1 MRAFSVFHERYWYKM
16 PSYAGIKPAMNPSEP
31 RRLLG
36 AFIRAHRER
45 LSPPAKAVGR
55 RRTPGWRRE
64 ELADAA
70 GLGVTWITWLEQG
83 RAVNASVPALCR
95 LAEALQLTPAERM
108 SLFDLAGK
116 RDPLAS
122 HAPTTDLPAEL
133 LCLPGHVSA
142 PAYLLDAS
150 YAAIAWNDQAGELFV
165 GWLDTGAEQPNL
177 LEFVFLSERA
187 RDLLVDWPER
197 TRRLLA
203 EFRADF
209 NRDPGD
215 VRLQALAES
224 LAERSRDFERIWRSQ
239 EVLNRDGGVRTFSH
253 PERGE
258 LQFFQTTFH
267 LASHAG
273 VKLVCLLPLCRDAD
287 QGIGDASDQA

>member
-1 MRAFSVFHERYWYKM
+1 MQNSSWG
-16 PSYAGIKPAMNPSEP
+16 PG
-31 RRLLG
+31 
-36 AFIRAHRER
+36 
-45 LSPPAKAVGR
+45 GR
-55 RRTPGWRRE
+55 PLRV
-64 ELADAA
+64 AA
-70 GLGVTWITWLEQG
+70 SFNT
-83 RAVNASVPALCR
+83 
-95 LAEALQLTPAERM
+95 ALQGTRR
-108 SLFDLAGK
+108 K
-116 RDPLAS
+116 RR
-122 HAPTTDLPAEL
+122 APEL
-133 LCLPGHVSA
+133 RR
-142 PAYLLDAS
+142 

-258 LQFFQTTFH
+258 SQFFQTTFH

-273 VKLVCLLPLCRDAD
+273 VKLVCLLPLCHDAD
-287 QGIGDASDQA
+287 QCIGDASDQA

>member
-1 MRAFSVFHERYWYKM
+1 MSLPGVDASGQQRRCRLSLARHEH
-16 PSYAGIKPAMNPSEP
+16 

-45 LSPPAKAVGR
+45 LAPPAKAVGR
-55 RRTPGWRRE
+55 LRTPGWRRE

-83 RAVNASVPALCR
+83 RPVNASVPALCR
-95 LAEALQLTPAERM
+95 LAEALQLTPVERM

-116 RDPLAS
+116 RDPLAG

-133 LCLPGHVSA
+133 LSLPAQVCA
-142 PAYLLDAS
+142 PAYLLDQS
-150 YAAIAWNDQAGELFV
+150 YAAIAWNERAAELLV
-165 GWLDTGAEQPNL
+165 GWLDKGAAQPNL
-177 LEFVFLSERA
+177 LEFVFLSEHA
-187 RDLLVDWPER
+187 RDLLVDWPDR
-197 TRRLLA
+197 ARRLVA

-209 NRDPGD
+209 NRHAGD

-224 LAERSRDFERIWRSQ
+224 LADRSPDFERIWRSQ
-239 EVLNRDGGVRTFSH
+239 DVLNRDGGVRTFSH
-253 PERGE
+253 PVRGE
-258 LQFFQTTFH
+258 SQFFQTTFQ

-273 VKLVCLLPLCRDAD
+273 VKLVCLLPLCRDAG
-287 QGIGDASDQA
+287 Q

>member
-1 MRAFSVFHERYWYKM
+1 
-16 PSYAGIKPAMNPSEP
+16 MNPSEP

-95 LAEALQLTPAERM
+95 LAEALQLMPAERM

-116 RDPLAS
+116 RDPLAN
-122 HAPTTDLPAEL
+122 HTPKTDLPAEL
-133 LCLPGHVSA
+133 LSLPIQVSA

-150 YAAIAWNDQAGELFV
+150 YSAIAWNDQAGELFV

-197 TRRLLA
+197 ARRLLA

-224 LAERSRDFERIWRSQ
+224 LAERSADFERIWRSQ
-239 EVLNRDGGVRTFSH
+239 DVLNRDGGVRTFSH

-258 LQFFQTTFH
+258 SQFFQTTFH

>member
-1 MRAFSVFHERYWYKM
+1 
-16 PSYAGIKPAMNPSEP
+16 MNPSEA

-45 LSPPAKAVGR
+45 LSPPAKALGR

-187 RDLLVDWPER
+187 RDLLGDWPER
-197 TRRLLA
+197 ARRLVA

-209 NRDPGD
+209 NRAPGD

-224 LAERSRDFERIWRSQ
+224 LAERSADFERIWRSQ
-239 EVLNRDGGVRTFSH
+239 DVLNRDGGVRTFSH

-258 LQFFQTTFH
+258 SQFFHTTFH

-273 VKLVCLLPLCRDAD
+273 VKLVCLLPLCHDAD
-287 QGIGDASDQA
+287 QCIGDASDQA